1 MYSSENVKISFT
13 ICKTDL
19 KAISHSLCRRCG
31 GLSIP
36 ALCYSWSATSE
47 AEPMAGAVW
56 FWLRSSR
63 QQQCQRG
70 REEWAR
76 LQRCGWPSGQ
86 LSQQQYCSGTQ
97 GGLYPAFWW
106 SYLVSSS
113 CCLLVISAW
122 VTHFKAGYSPLSFSP
137 FTRCLSHSVYTF
149 ARQTNKHLL
158 ASTSVHRWT
167 PAMKYL
173 LFIQSL
179 LRLFILPHYECSVW
193 KFSATNIL
201 IWIESC

>member
-19 KAISHSLCRRCG
+19 KAISRSLCCRCG
-31 GLSIP
+31 GLSMP

-47 AEPMAGAVW
+47 AGPMAGAVW

-70 REEWAR
+70 REGWAR

-106 SYLVSSS
+106 SCLVSSS

-122 VTHFKAGYSPLSFSP
+122 VTHFKAGYSTPLFFPFNSLPLTLFLHVCKINKETNTSWPPHLSIDEHQQLNIFIASFHPTSLRM
-137 FTRCLSHSVYTF
+137 FSVKI
-149 ARQTNKHLL
+149 QCNKHFNLNWKLL
-158 ASTSVHRWT
+158 
-167 PAMKYL
+167 KD
-173 LFIQSL
+173 
-179 LRLFILPHYECSVW
+179 
-193 KFSATNIL
+193 
-201 IWIESC
+201 